1 MLFLNIC
8 KVEVSIVDQAHSIAQ
23 SCNANMDEIHCWPM
37 FFARGGHFLFFN
49 NLRAAEYRVHLN
61 NLR

>member
-1 MLFLNIC
+1 MSEQREDMVHLMCVLYSQDNTGIDRVVANIC
-8 KVEVSIVDQAHSIAQ
+8 
-23 SCNANMDEIHCWPM
+23 P
-37 FFARGGHFLFFN
+37 RGGHFPFFN